1 MYSYEE
7 YSKQRE
13 LASYLVGSITGTLK
27 WNDTIS
33 ERDKKT
39 LAKQLLWC
47 YETAKVEIPNSVQKE
62 IQEILSA

>member
-1 MYSYEE
+1 MYTHEE

-33 ERDKKT
+33 ERDKKL

-47 YETAKVEIPNSVQKE
+47 YETAGVEIPNSIQKE

>member
-1 MYSYEE
+1 MYTHEE

-13 LASYLVGSITGTLK
+13 FASYLVGSITGTLK
-27 WNDTIS
+27 WNDSIN
-33 ERDKKT
+33 EKDKKL

-47 YETAKVEIPNSVQKE
+47 YETAKVEIPNSIQKE

>member
-1 MYSYEE
+1 MYTHEE

-13 LASYLVGSITGTLK
+13 FASYLVGSITGTLK
-27 WNDTIS
+27 WNDSIS

-47 YETAKVEIPNSVQKE
+47 YETAKIEMRKFFQLRLPK
-62 IQEILSA
+62 L